1 MRFAKRFVYVALATV
16 HIVVLASGLDT
27 RSLLIV
33 RGDGVQ
39 IHIEVEIAA
48 TAEQRMRGLMDRSY
62 IAPRSG
68 MWFDF
73 EVSSRVTMW
82 MKGTSISLDML
93 FVDETGAIIYMQKAT
108 EPQSLKRIEA
118 PTPVR
123 YVLEL
128 NAGEAQTY
136 AITVGDRVVIGAQ

>member
-16 HIVVLASGLDT
+16 HIVGLASGHNT
-27 RSLLIV
+27 RPLLIV

-39 IHIEVEIAA
+39 IHIDVEVAA

-62 IAPRSG
+62 IPPRSG

-73 EVSSRVTMW
+73 EVNSNVAMW

-93 FVDETGAIIYMQKAT
+93 FIDETGAIVFMQKAT
-108 EPQSLKRIEA
+108 EPQSLERIEA

-128 NAGEAQTY
+128 NTGEVEAY